1 MSCKYTYKSNIY
13 TEAEIKDLILEQE
26 VLKNNPLITFTKK
39 IFKTLPYQYKEDL
52 LNEGSKKYGISR
64 GKSTAT
70 IKYSQADQNR
80 VNFGLKSV
88 DILQSDK
95 AKQIFDKGI
104 KNNWSLDKI
113 LNELQI
119 PKEQKQ
125 LILDLDKTNRE
136 EIITDLLANYGYT
149 VEINT
154 AKEELQDY
162 EMVDVTGEGDFQPQE
177 FIPDTDWIEEYDEDG
192 NIISVKEVLSEKGKK
207 QIEERENRRKPTQ
220 HYSYLTVPGGTN
232 YTENE
237 IATPAIVP
245 SIKGHAAFS
254 TDSGI
259 GWGRW
264 DEKVQYTEK
273 DIDSLIDIL
282 KNSGQLE
289 INCK

>member
-26 VLKNNPLITFTKK
+26 VLKNKPLITFTKK

-220 HYSYLTVPGGTN
+220 HYSNLTVPGGTN

>member
-259 GWGRW
+259 GWTRT
-264 DEKVQYTEK
+264 DEKVQYTEQ
-273 DIDSLIDIL
+273 DIDTLIDIL
-282 KNSGQLE
+282 KKSGQLE